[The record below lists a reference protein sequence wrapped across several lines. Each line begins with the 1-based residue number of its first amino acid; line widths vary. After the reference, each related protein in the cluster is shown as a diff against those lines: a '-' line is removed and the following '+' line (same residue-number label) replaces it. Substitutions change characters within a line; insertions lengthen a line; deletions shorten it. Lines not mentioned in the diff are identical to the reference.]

1 MTSQEMAAALQ
12 GAHDGAG
19 GGILSLGSGANQD
32 PFPAWVGVKFPPSA
46 SWKAVPKVDRSF
58 FMGTYFVNFC
68 SYSAKKWAGSARQH
82 MCASRVYLPQNGEG
96 RRFFARIVP
105 GNGSA
110 QQGYVCVCRES
121 ICRKMG

>member
-46 SWKAVPKVDRSF
+46 SWKAVPKVDHLEGKDGGWR
-58 FMGTYFVNFC
+58 
-68 SYSAKKWAGSARQH
+68 KWWEGAELFESHVSTLEAALAISPGVP
-82 MCASRVYLPQNGEG
+82 CAAEMMLVTPTQMY
-96 RRFFARIVP
+96 
-105 GNGSA
+105 
-110 QQGYVCVCRES
+110 
-121 ICRKMG
+121 